1 MSQNIEAFKQMVDK
15 LLNDAKER
23 VITIINNTFEDI
35 LKMFNESEKYTISHY
50 KEILSSYKERAEIES
65 KKEISRAE
73 IESRL
78 YLLNL
83 KDTCIN
89 KVFEEVKSKLIEYC
103 KSDEYIEIILE
114 KLKNISKEI
123 PIEELLMKED
133 DIKRIKITRLRK
145 ILGSSE
151 IKPHPI
157 EIGGFIIISK
167 NGRLTINKTFDYLL
181 EAEKQVLRSK
191 IASILFR

>member
-15 LLNDAKER
+15 LLNDTKEKA
-23 VITIINNTFEDI
+23 ISIINSTFEDI
-35 LKMFNESEKYTISHY
+35 LKTFNESEKYATSYY

-65 KKEISRAE
+65 KKEISKAE

-83 KDTCIN
+83 KDTYIN
-89 KVFEEVKSKLIEYC
+89 KVFEEVKSKFIEYC

-123 PIEELLMKED
+123 PIEQLLMKEE
-133 DIKRIKITRLRK
+133 DIKRIKISRLKK

-167 NGRLTINKTFDYLL
+167 DGKLTINRTFDYLL
-181 EAEKQVLRSK
+181 EKEKQILRSK
-191 IASILFR
+191 IAAILFR

>member
-1 MSQNIEAFKQMVDK
+1 MSSNVEAFKIMVDK
-15 LLNDAKER
+15 LLNDTKNK
-23 VITIINNTFEDI
+23 VTTIFNNAFENI
-35 LKMFNESEKYTISHY
+35 LKILSESEKYAISNY

-65 KKEISRAE
+65 KKEISKTE
-73 IESRL
+73 MESRL
-78 YLLNL
+78 YLLTL
-83 KDTCIN
+83 KDSCIN
-89 KVFEEVKSKLIEYC
+89 KVIENVKSKLIEYC

-114 KLKNISKEI
+114 KLKKISKEI
-123 PIEELLMKED
+123 PIEILLMKED